1 MHLLAFANVK
11 WARYSEKTDN
21 ATVQKGP
28 FGVEGAVIIIQSLLF
43 FLIFMARFLNFMKI
57 HVELISVVDFF
68 FKFGLG

>member
-1 MHLLAFANVK
+1 MHLLTFANVK

-28 FGVEGAVIIIQSLLF
+28 FGVEGAVIIIQSLLY

-57 HVELISVVDFF
+57 HVELIILLDFF
-68 FKFGLG
+68 F

>member
-1 MHLLAFANVK
+1 MHLLTFANVK

-57 HVELISVVDFF
+57 HVELIILVDFF
-68 FKFGLG
+68 LKID

>member
-1 MHLLAFANVK
+1 MHLLTFANVK

-28 FGVEGAVIIIQSLLF
+28 FGVEGGVIIIQSLLF